1 MFIIIHWPTRKIFL
15 PVAFGFRPVLGVILG
30 ADSENVIGFS
40 ASGLVSEIS
49 SIL

>member
-1 MFIIIHWPTRKIFL
+1 MAAPGIERNYFF
-15 PVAFGFRPVLGVILG
+15 VAFGIRPVLRVILG
-30 ADSENVIGFS
+30 ADSENVIGLS